1 MKKMFLV
8 EIDYNELEENKDAH
22 VLYDIGLEVTIE
34 NMMEGYLEHN
44 SIKKGYAVKVK
55 EINETY

>member
-44 SIKKGYAVKVK
+44 SIKKVMP
-55 EINETY
+55 